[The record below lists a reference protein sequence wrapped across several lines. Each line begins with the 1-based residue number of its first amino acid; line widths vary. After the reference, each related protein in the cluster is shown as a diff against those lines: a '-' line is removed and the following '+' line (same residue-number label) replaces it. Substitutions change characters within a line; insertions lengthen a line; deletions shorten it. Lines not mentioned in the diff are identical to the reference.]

1 MRLIKNYI
9 KQNLNIVSLLKIIW
23 VIFVIWFFIS
33 SPTFAQDQTTWQD
46 GLEYF
51 NMTLNTILSLLSRL
65 RIFLSS
71 LAGKLMTNDW
81 VYGSVMH
88 LDIYL
93 WKIWNIMKNFAN
105 FVLVGLVLVEIVK
118 IATNN
123 KSSWWVSKIFTKTL
137 LAAVLIQVSRFVMW
151 AVIDISNITVSAV
164 WSFPRVFMQDN
175 KEVLS
180 GLQTFADNFQQSSYE
195 IDFATN
201 DVIKKING
209 WISETEQDD
218 LIQSILP
225 STNSVSGPLIFMWA
239 SIFRFNEYSSI
250 PKFENTDWKK
260 ITLSTSLKLLV
271 IFFYTAALMFL
282 VVANLIRIWFLW
294 IFIVLS
300 PIIVLYMTSFMKPGK
315 DSISKYFDIWN
326 ILGAIF
332 KPTIFVWYISLM
344 LIVLVLIR
352 SFFVTT
358 PSAEIWGVSI
368 VANADSSKLSI
379 EEIGNVEI
387 KWNILKDSLSQG
399 QSMFSD
405 LFVFLLWIFLMWQL
419 VKLAISGKWPIWDT
433 MNRIWINHDLLK
445 WAMSNLPVMPWG
457 FGFGA
462 YKSAMQNQT
471 REVLKWANINR
482 DWRWWFTANLDKE
495 WEAELEG
502 KINKYLNIKSNR
514 SEYKQWISLEETI
527 RKSPEKFWSESI
539 EISKNIQ
546 WWLSISNTNWME
558 YFKKWLD
565 KQWVN
570 SWFKWKLASTWV
582 EDIKTFFGNKDNV
595 VLFHNYMQDAWVKWL
610 SYEPKTYEDL
620 QKISYGT
627 KSE

>member
-1 MRLIKNYI
+1 M
-9 KQNLNIVSLLKIIW
+9 
-23 VIFVIWFFIS
+23 IFVIWFFIS

-46 GLEYF
+46 WLEFF
-51 NMTLNTILSLLSRL
+51 NVTINNILSLLSWL
-65 RIFLSS
+65 RVFLASI
-71 LAGKLMTNDW
+71 AGKLMTNDR
-81 VYGSVMH
+81 VYGSAIH

-93 WKIWNIMKNFAN
+93 WKIRNIMKNFAN

-300 PIIVLYMTSFMKPGK
+300 PIIVLYIIFEKNWLK
-315 DSISKYFDIWN
+315 KWSKWLTQYFDIKSV
-326 ILGAIF
+326 LSAIF
-332 KPTIFVWYISLM
+332 KPTIFVGFISLM

-352 SFFVTT
+352 SFFVKT
-358 PSAEIWGVSI
+358 PNAEIWWVQLSTS
-368 VANADSSKLSI
+368 ANSSKLI
-379 EEIGNVEI
+379 TEIGNVEV
-387 KWNILKDSLSQG
+387 KWNILKDSLSQW

-405 LFVFLLWIFLMWQL
+405 LFVFLLGIFLMWQL
-419 VKLAISGKWPIWDT
+419 VKLAISGKWPIWDA
-433 MNRIWINHDLLK
+433 MDKIWINHDLLK
-445 WAMSNLPVMPWG
+445 STMSTLPVFWG
-457 FGFGA
+457 FGIWSIR
-462 YKSAMQNQT
+462 SAMTKSTQQ
-471 REVLKWANINR
+471 VLGKAGIN
-482 DWRWWFTANLDKE
+482 WNWQWEGASVTANLDRK
-495 WEAELEG
+495 WAELLDQ
-502 KINKYLNIKSNR
+502 KIRSITWEQRGRNPDTDWKLLEKTINNGGDFRADSRNIAK
-514 SEYKQWISLEETI
+514 EVE
-527 RKSPEKFWSESI
+527 
-539 EISKNIQ
+539 
-546 WWLSISNTNWME
+546 WWLSVINTWWME
-558 YFKKWLD
+558 YFKKRLD
-565 KQWVN
+565 KSNQNKSAFEWMTLN
-570 SWFKWKLASTWV
+570 STKTEDIKKFFEWDKWKKNVKKFHDYMLSAWFKWFTGSNWP
-582 EDIKTFFGNKDNV
+582 E
-595 VLFHNYMQDAWVKWL
+595 
-610 SYEPKTYEDL
+610 TYEDL

-627 KSE
+627 WENSK